1 MKKLL
6 ALLLAALMVFGMA
19 ACAKTAETPAADTP
33 AGETTATADK
43 PAEETT
49 ADETPAESD
58 GDKIVIH
65 YWAQWTE
72 NEAQAE
78 VYKAAIARFEQAH
91 PDCTV
96 EVNWAGRDVREILRA
111 SIDSGNAIDIVD
123 SGFDQIVNLLGE
135 DYLMDLTSY
144 MEGSDFEKAIS
155 AGMAAFAKSFASD
168 GTSWYYIP
176 SQPFVGTIYYNKA
189 IFAEAGIDA
198 MPTTWSEFMDV
209 CQKIK
214 DAGYD
219 PITVDDAYYPCL
231 YGTYLAMMKGPDWVT
246 ELLSDT
252 TGANWSD
259 PAVAQMADDFA
270 AMRANGYFSDSCGS
284 NVFPSAQNGEFAMGT
299 AAMYYNGSW
308 LPNEVHDI
316 TGDDF
321 QWGAMFFPA
330 PDNAEYPYTTYST
343 GCQFFGITKGCEHPE
358 EALALLEQ
366 KPYDLLLL
374 DVNMHGMDGFQVVQA
389 IRRRGLRL
397 PIIIVSGRK
406 EDYDTLYGLDIG
418 ADDYVT
424 KPFNPVTLGA
434 KVKALIRR
442 SRNHLPGV
450 DSVIAAGPFQY
461 NTSTLRFYKNGRE
474 ILLSSKENAMMKLFI
489 DNVNRIFSKD
499 MLYDLIWGEAIIDEN
514 AIMVYVNRLRQ
525 KIEEDP
531 SNPQYIQTVRGL
543 GYRFVV

>member
-1 MKKLL
+1 MPDIVLIADDDQVVLTMLYK
-6 ALLLAALMVFGMA
+6 VVRSNGI
-19 ACAKTAETPAADTP
+19 EADT
-33 AGETTATADK
+33 
-43 PAEETT
+43 
-49 ADETPAESD
+49 
-58 GDKIVIH
+58 
-65 YWAQWTE
+65 
-72 NEAQAE
+72 
-78 VYKAAIARFEQAH
+78 AA
-91 PDCTV
+91 
-96 EVNWAGRDVREILRA
+96 
-111 SIDSGNAIDIVD
+111 SG
-123 SGFDQIVNLLGE
+123 
-135 DYLMDLTSY
+135 
-144 MEGSDFEKAIS
+144 
-155 AGMAAFAKSFASD
+155 
-168 GTSWYYIP
+168 
-176 SQPFVGTIYYNKA
+176 
-189 IFAEAGIDA
+189 
-198 MPTTWSEFMDV
+198 
-209 CQKIK
+209 
-214 DAGYD
+214 
-219 PITVDDAYYPCL
+219 
-231 YGTYLAMMKGPDWVT
+231 
-246 ELLSDT
+246 
-252 TGANWSD
+252 
-259 PAVAQMADDFA
+259 
-270 AMRANGYFSDSCGS
+270 
-284 NVFPSAQNGEFAMGT
+284 
-299 AAMYYNGSW
+299 
-308 LPNEVHDI
+308 
-316 TGDDF
+316 
-321 QWGAMFFPA
+321 
-330 PDNAEYPYTTYST
+330 
-343 GCQFFGITKGCEHPE
+343 E

-389 IRRRGLRL
+389 IRRRGLKL

-531 SNPQYIQTVRGL
+531 SNPKYIQTVRGL